1 MEFAHKNSSSCEY
14 YHHCDF
20 CRLEHNLAVSNH
32 VFHLKPQVIFR
43 LTSKTIMW
51 TNKDNLEDRDKDKYN
66 LKVKDKHIGH
76 LEDRDKDKD
85 KYKLKDRE
93 NDRE

>member
-32 VFHLKPQVIFR
+32 VFHLKPQVTFR
-43 LTSKTIMW
+43 LTSKTITW
-51 TNKDNLEDRDKDKYN
+51 TNEDNLEDRDKHKEN
-66 LKVKDKHIGH
+66 LEDKDKHKGN
-76 LEDRDKDKD
+76 LKDKGNLKGKD
-85 KYKLKDRE
+85 KHKNKYKLKD
-93 NDRE
+93 